1 MHKCM
6 SLAPVTVLVLAL
18 LGCSGNGVPS
28 GGDGGGGGGSNP
40 IPTLSFIDPHAAA
53 TGGPDFYL
61 SLYGSGF
68 VPSSSLQWNGA
79 TVPTTFVSGTM
90 LYAKVPAAQR
100 SAQGSVAVTVSN
112 PAPGGGTSAALMVTL
127 NTPTLPASGI
137 GVLRLVSATLSGAA
151 SNGNSFTN
159 PTLTP
164 DGRYVAFQSDAT
176 DIIAGGGSGFTEVF
190 VRDTCVGSAGGCAP
204 STVRASVSVGGG
216 PPNGNSRGSAI
227 NGDGRYVVFD
237 SSATNLVSGVDN
249 GHRQVYLR
257 DTCIGAP
264 GCTPKTT
271 CLSIASDGT
280 QGNDDSD
287 LAVISAD
294 ARFVAFSSVASN
306 LAEGDSNGFL
316 DIFVRDTCIGAP
328 AGCVPSTKLISVTP
342 SGSASNGPSAYPW
355 ISADG
360 RYISYRTNA
369 TNLTATSSP
378 VILRDTCS
386 GGPSGCTAGN
396 RGIFVG
402 FAGDSV
408 KGAVDNLWVL
418 SSDGRFSG
426 FGAQAQNLVPGDS
439 GQTVGAFVYD
449 SCIGAP
455 ASCVPHTTKAS
466 QTYDGGA
473 ADSGSSSA
481 VVSDDGN
488 YVVFTSVSS
497 NLLPY
502 AYISK
507 AVYVRRTCAADVT
520 GCVPTT
526 YLLSLDSSTGVQG
539 NSSNSDFPAIT
550 PDGRYAVFISNAA
563 NWTGSLQSNGMN
575 QVWLARVH

>member
-1 MHKCM
+1 M
-6 SLAPVTVLVLAL
+6 
-18 LGCSGNGVPS
+18 
-28 GGDGGGGGGSNP
+28 
-40 IPTLSFIDPHAAA
+40 
-53 TGGPDFYL
+53 
-61 SLYGSGF
+61 
-68 VPSSSLQWNGA
+68 
-79 TVPTTFVSGTM
+79 TT
-90 LYAKVPAAQR
+90 Y
-100 SAQGSVAVTVSN
+100 
-112 PAPGGGTSAALMVTL
+112 
-127 NTPTLPASGI
+127 I
-137 GVLRLVSATLSGAA
+137 
-151 SNGNSFTN
+151 
-159 PTLTP
+159 
-164 DGRYVAFQSDAT
+164 
-176 DIIAGGGSGFTEVF
+176 
-190 VRDTCVGSAGGCAP
+190 
-204 STVRASVSVGGG
+204 
-216 PPNGNSRGSAI
+216 
-227 NGDGRYVVFD
+227 
-237 SSATNLVSGVDN
+237 
-249 GHRQVYLR
+249 
-257 DTCIGAP
+257 
-264 GCTPKTT
+264 
-271 CLSIASDGT
+271 SIASDGT

-294 ARFVAFSSVASN
+294 ARFVAFSSVANN
-306 LAEGDSNGFL
+306 LVEGDTNGFL
-316 DIFVRDTCIGAP
+316 DIFVRDTCISAP
-328 AGCVPSTKLISVTP
+328 AGCVPTTKLISVTP
-342 SGSASNGPSAYPW
+342 TGSASNGPSAYPW

-360 RYISYRTNA
+360 RYVSYRTNA
-369 TNLTATSSP
+369 TNLTPNGNP

-386 GGPSGCTAGN
+386 GVPAGCTTGN
-396 RGIFVG
+396 RGIFIG
-402 FAGDSV
+402 LGGDSV
-408 KGAVDNLWVL
+408 EGAVDNLWVL
-418 SSDGRFSG
+418 SGNGRFSG

-507 AVYVRRTCAADVT
+507 AVYVRRTCVADIS

-550 PDGRYAVFISNAA
+550 PDGRYAVFINNAG